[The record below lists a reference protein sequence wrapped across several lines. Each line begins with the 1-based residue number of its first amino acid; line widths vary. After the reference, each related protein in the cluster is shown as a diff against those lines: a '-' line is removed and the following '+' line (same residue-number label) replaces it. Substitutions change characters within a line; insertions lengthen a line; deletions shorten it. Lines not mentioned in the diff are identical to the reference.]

1 MILSIKMHPACGQN
15 HSSRVHFLLCSQ
27 ADIKSPASRD
37 FLQKLSV
44 VRAVSVFLWS
54 TLLAKSEQNASAKNA
69 ADSSHLPKFCPEC
82 IFCWTMPPGCAK
94 TMSGT
99 RNGAGLQVKRAI
111 AGFLFFWESVKKLEE
126 AFLMKACSPLRSEH
140 KQRNL

>member
-1 MILSIKMHPACGQN
+1 MILSIKMHPACGQDHN
-15 HSSRVHFLLCSQ
+15 SRVHFLLCSQ
-27 ADIKSPASRD
+27 ADIKSPTSRD

-44 VRAVSVFLWS
+44 VQ
-54 TLLAKSEQNASAKNA
+54 T
-69 ADSSHLPKFCPEC
+69 
-82 IFCWTMPPGCAK
+82 T
-94 TMSGT
+94 
-99 RNGAGLQVKRAI
+99 